1 MNDASNMIDIVLE
14 REGTFGNVA
23 IGFISGQAVVT
34 SLLDGLI
41 TPSSGDVTF
50 LASENSKSISLS
62 LFPNLLTSDPEVF
75 TVRLIEVVSTVKT
88 LPSTATHTAVVE
100 PQGVV
105 GFSTDQLRLRVDE
118 SERFAVLDV
127 YR

>member
-1 MNDASNMIDIVLE
+1 MLE
-14 REGTFGNVA
+14 REGTFGNVT

-41 TPSSGDVTF
+41 TPSSGEVTF
-50 LASENSKSISLS
+50 LPSESSKSISLS
-62 LFPNLLTSDPEVF
+62 LSPNLLTSDPEVF
-75 TVRLIEVVSTVKT
+75 TVRLIEVVSTVKA
-88 LPSTATHTAVVE
+88 LPSTSTHTAVAE

-105 GFSTDQLRLRVDE
+105 GFSTDQLRLRVAE
-118 SERFAVLDV
+118 SEGFAVLDV